1 MQPVNRVAV
10 CEELL
15 NSMEIN
21 PTSVPLREIRS
32 EIVRYRSELLN
43 VPKDWKLEQNYPNPF
58 NPGTKIRF
66 NSPEEVSSVKLLIYD
81 ITGKLIKEMRK
92 TNLLPGYK

>member
-15 NSMEIN
+15 NS
-21 PTSVPLREIRS
+21 SVPLREIRS

-66 NSPEEVSSVKLLIYD
+66 NSPSRL
-81 ITGKLIKEMRK
+81 
-92 TNLLPGYK
+92 